1 MTLKSNS
8 TWLALAVALIASLW
22 FSEANAAKGSFEQS
36 LSVDEPILLN
46 VSTGSGSISVESGP
60 AGRVEIVGHIKVGT
74 GLFRRSGASAQE
86 LVDEIEANPPIEL
99 VDGQLRVGHLKG
111 RAFKGNVS
119 ISYEI
124 IVPADTRVK
133 ARTGSGSMSIDGV
146 AEIVKAGSGSGRVKL
161 NNIAGPAVA
170 STGSGSIRAEGISG
184 AFDGDTGS
192 GGIYLMQT
200 APGDVKASTG
210 SGGIELHNIDGAL
223 RARAGSGR
231 VRVNGAQNGTWDIDT
246 GSGSISVDLPD
257 EAAFQL
263 DAESNSGSIV
273 IDHPVTVQGK
283 ISKRHL
289 RGNVRGG
296 GDLLKIDTG
305 SGGITIN

>member
-1 MTLKSNS
+1 MGSLSPKEHAMTLKSNS

-86 LVDEIEANPPIEL
+86 LIDEIEANPPIEL

-111 RAFKGNVS
+111 RACKGNVS

-170 STGSGSIRAEGISG
+170 
-184 AFDGDTGS
+184 
-192 GGIYLMQT
+192 
-200 APGDVKASTG
+200 
-210 SGGIELHNIDGAL
+210 
-223 RARAGSGR
+223 
-231 VRVNGAQNGTWDIDT
+231 
-246 GSGSISVDLPD
+246 
-257 EAAFQL
+257 
-263 DAESNSGSIV
+263 
-273 IDHPVTVQGK
+273 
-283 ISKRHL
+283 
-289 RGNVRGG
+289 
-296 GDLLKIDTG
+296 
-305 SGGITIN
+305 

>member
-22 FSEANAAKGSFEQS
+22 FSEAHAAKGSFEQT
-36 LSVDEPILLN
+36 LSVDEPILLD
-46 VSTGSGSISVESGP
+46 VSTGSGSITVESGP
-60 AGRVEIVGHIKVGT
+60 AGRVEIVGHIHVGS
-74 GLFRRSGASAQE
+74 GLFRRSGSSAEE

-119 ISYEI
+119 ISFEI
-124 IVPADTRVK
+124 TVPADTRVK
-133 ARTGSGSMSIDGV
+133 ADTGSGTMSIDGV
-146 AEIVKAGSGSGRVKL
+146 AEIVKASSGSGRVKL
-161 NNIAGPAVA
+161 NNIAGAA
-170 STGSGSIRAEGISG
+170 AANTGSGSIRAEGIGG
-184 AFDGDTGS
+184 AFNAGTGS
-192 GGIYLMQT
+192 GGIYLAQS
-200 APGDVKASTG
+200 APGDVKVSTG

-223 RARAGSGR
+223 HARAGSGR
-231 VRVNGAQNGTWDIDT
+231 VRVNGRQNGTWDIDT
-246 GSGSISVDLPD
+246 GSGSIVVDLPD
-257 EAAFQL
+257 EAAFRL
-263 DAESNSGSIV
+263 DAESSSGGIT

-289 RGNVRGG
+289 RGDVRGG

-305 SGGITIN
+305 SGGITVN